1 MTISCENRFCVYWEE
16 NECIFDDIEI
26 NALGGCTSCVLIEL
40 SEEEAEEKRNE
51 MLERFKSYHK

>member
-26 NALGGCTSCVLIEL
+26 NALGGLRKLRSDRAQRRR
-40 SEEEAEEKRNE
+40 S
-51 MLERFKSYHK
+51 